1 MNTAASPFFFT
12 SASMVDFILSRR
24 DRMAR
29 IVDLSSHLPNA
40 PARAGSSKY
49 STLLDEIPTPTQPDQ
64 SVTSGSSALRWSRA
78 TLRDPGRAAR
88 ETMAKDKQIDLDYR
102 SAVRELVTYMMEDP
116 RSISRVMNVLWALRA
131 LERIGDH
138 AKNICEH
145 IVFLVEGK
153 DIRHGHDDA
162 QD

>member
-1 MNTAASPFFFT
+1 
-12 SASMVDFILSRR
+12 
-24 DRMAR
+24 
-29 IVDLSSHLPNA
+29 
-40 PARAGSSKY
+40 
-49 STLLDEIPTPTQPDQ
+49 
-64 SVTSGSSALRWSRA
+64 
-78 TLRDPGRAAR
+78 
-88 ETMAKDKQIDLDYR
+88 
-102 SAVRELVTYMMEDP
+102 MMEDP

-153 DIRHGHDDA
+153 DIRHVHPDE